1 MSEQIAFTDTE
12 QVICSAARLIEE
24 DKLYFVA
31 IGGTPLVAIILA
43 RRIHAPGVAYVVEDG
58 TVAPQMPLPMPPFL
72 LGGSRA
78 SYRAVA
84 WTSMNTVDFHAAL
97 GYMDY
102 GLLNALQVD
111 EFGNFNSTFVG
122 ASYER
127 PARRF
132 GGPGGA
138 NEIASMCWRTV
149 LMTRLQRRKF
159 VKKLDF
165 MSSPGYLDGTPGA
178 RERAG
183 LPANTGP
190 YRVLTEAAIFGFDDD
205 SHRLKLLSIAPW
217 TTVDQVLAQM
227 EFEPIISDPV
237 ETLDIPSEEELHVLR
252 TEVETTGRGL
262 LGEWITVE
270 KEGDRVT
277 LVSRSGAAE
286 NE

>member
-1 MSEQIAFTDTE
+1 MSEEIAFTDTE
-12 QVICSAARLIEE
+12 QVICSTARLIEE
-24 DKLYFVA
+24 DRLYFVA
-31 IGGTPLVAIILA
+31 IGGSPLVAIILA
-43 RRIHAPGVAYVVEDG
+43 RRLRAPGVAYVVEDG

-84 WTSMNTVDFHAAL
+84 WTNMNTVDSHAAL

-102 GLLNALQVD
+102 GILNAVQVD

-127 PARRF
+127 PDRRF

-165 MSSPGYLDGTPGA
+165 MSSPGYLDGAPDA
-178 RERAG
+178 RSRAG
-183 LPANTGP
+183 LPADTGP
-190 YRVLTEAAIFGFDDD
+190 YRVLTETAIFGFDDE
-205 SHRLKLLSIAPW
+205 SHRMKLLSIAPW
-217 TTVDQVLAQM
+217 TTVDQVLGQM
-227 EFEPIISDPV
+227 EFEPIVPDTVDTFDVP
-237 ETLDIPSEEELHVLR
+237 TDEELHVLR
-252 TEVETTGRGL
+252 TEVDTTGRGL

-270 KEGDRVT
+270 REGDRVR
-277 LVSRSGAAE
+277 LVSRSGAVDTE
-286 NE
+286 